1 MNKEVMKQLQDNLS
15 EAISN
20 TPSKAVHYFPFL
32 AAFFFSLLFALSVMR
47 YLSEI
52 NAISGARTFMGW

>member
-1 MNKEVMKQLQDNLS
+1 MNKNLMKYVEHAS
-15 EAISN
+15 S
-20 TPSKAVHYFPFL
+20 TMSSKTLAYFPFL

-52 NAISGARTFMGW
+52 DAVSGMQTFVGW